1 MEHNMSDLQVAR
13 IIAEQLGGSHF
24 RMMTGARDL
33 VAGGDFL
40 QFNLPADLTHK
51 GISKVRITLTP
62 MDWYKVE
69 FYAGL
74 ALVDMHDEVYC
85 DTLRDMFER
94 VTGLYTSLTPRRRV
108 HHFVDKKA

>member
-1 MEHNMSDLQVAR
+1 MEVAK
-13 IIAEQLGGSHF
+13 IIVEQLGGYHF
-24 RMMTGARDL
+24 KMMTGARDF
-33 VAGGDFL
+33 VGGEDFV
-40 QFNLPADLTHK
+40 QFSLPADLTHN

-62 MDWYKVE
+62 MDVYQVE

-74 ALVDMHDEVYC
+74 ALVLTRDDIYC

-108 HHFVDKKA
+108 HHFVDKKV